1 MSMGTDKAPARSETS
16 ILLEVSALVRRNV
29 GEHERGA
36 VEVQGETVGYE
47 LCTIDAR
54 SNQQRER
61 DTHRGRPDGNIMVV
75 VPGHGQTIHGPKKL
89 VTTAALMSR
98 SRIAWCIDTAP
109 AKGGDRTEAQAI
121 ARVVKENISTTFP
134 DMEEPIAATLIGW
147 SHGGSQA
154 LLAAEFA
161 PDLFPQFLGLC
172 PTGFVDRQPLELLH
186 SFFLE
191 ATRILWASVRQRD
204 WTCLK
209 DTLRVGWNAGVGLIK
224 DLWKTK
230 SLRRLIEDIG
240 WAARNVASSPIG
252 YTGEI
257 VLLFGA
263 QDTAV
268 RWCDLFPECDRPQD
282 IAKFLVEYQEKNF
295 PLASRVEV
303 QVVEGAH
310 VAPETDAPSF
320 LQTGLS
326 LLEQLDEQGNG

>member
-1 MSMGTDKAPARSETS
+1 MARGIDKAPARSETS
-16 ILLEVSALVRRNV
+16 ILLEVSALVRRNM
-29 GEHERGA
+29 GEHERGD
-36 VEVQGETVGYE
+36 VEVPGETIGYE

-54 SNQQRER
+54 SDQQRER

-89 VTTAALMSR
+89 VATAALMSR
-98 SRIAWCIDTAP
+98 SRIAWCVDTAP

-154 LLAAEFA
+154 LLGAEFA
-161 PDLFPQFLGLC
+161 PDLFPQFLGVC
-172 PTGFVDRQPLELLH
+172 STGLVDRQSLELLY

-191 ATRILWASVRQRD
+191 ATRILWASVRRRD

-209 DTLRVGWNAGVGLIK
+209 DTLRVGWNAGVGLIR
-224 DLWKTK
+224 DLWNTK
-230 SLRRLIEDIG
+230 SLRRLTEDIG
-240 WAARNVASSPIG
+240 WAARNVTSSPFG
-252 YTGEI
+252 YTGEV

-263 QDTAV
+263 QDTV
-268 RWCDLFPECDRPQD
+268 MRWRDLFPGCDRPQD
-282 IAKFLVEYQEKNF
+282 IPKFLPAYQEKNF

-303 QVVEGAH
+303 QVVEGDH

-326 LLEQLDEQGNG
+326 LLQQLDEQGNG